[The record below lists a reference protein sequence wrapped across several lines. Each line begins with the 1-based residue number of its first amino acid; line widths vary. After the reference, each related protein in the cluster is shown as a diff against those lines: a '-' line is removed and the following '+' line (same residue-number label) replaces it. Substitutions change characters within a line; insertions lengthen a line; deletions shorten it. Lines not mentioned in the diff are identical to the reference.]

1 MEFMR
6 KMSFLLIVTNPI
18 VQRCIFLT
26 NPIIY
31 TIFFS
36 IVFGN
41 HFYEIFQIDFIT
53 SFIPLRKAITV
64 APTMG
69 IPYGLNKNPNTN
81 ASIPSDISFC
91 INDPIAATIHI
102 SIKKY
107 RIVVPMPSRNVRN
120 TVRILNSN
128 LIGNKIIFI
137 IHLIISYSSLPNS
150 YFVSP
155 HTISMQTFTSI

>member
-1 MEFMR
+1 
-6 KMSFLLIVTNPI
+6 
-18 VQRCIFLT
+18 
-26 NPIIY
+26 
-31 TIFFS
+31 
-36 IVFGN
+36 
-41 HFYEIFQIDFIT
+41 
-53 SFIPLRKAITV
+53 
-64 APTMG
+64 MG

-120 TVRILNSN
+120 AVRILNSN